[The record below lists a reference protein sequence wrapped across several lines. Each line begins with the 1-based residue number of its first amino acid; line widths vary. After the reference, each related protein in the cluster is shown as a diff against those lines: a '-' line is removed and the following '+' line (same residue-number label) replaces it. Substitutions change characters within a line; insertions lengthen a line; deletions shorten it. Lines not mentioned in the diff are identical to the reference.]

1 MGYRP
6 MAKVTVANQ
15 TPQSA
20 LVIGGGLAGIA
31 AAVKLAESGWR
42 VTLLEARKTLG
53 GRVFSYRQPQSGQ
66 DFDNGQHVIVG
77 ACRNFIAF
85 LEHIGARSDWY
96 LQPRLDVAVQERGG
110 RCGRLYGIPAPA
122 PVHLLPAFLTYPHLG
137 LVDKIRAVR
146 GLIAAMGADRR
157 RDNLDDMTFYQWLRA
172 HGQSERN
179 IDNLWN
185 VLIEGTL
192 NDNIRDVSAAMG
204 LMIVQDGMLKGR
216 KEANVGYATL
226 SLGDAI
232 AVPAG
237 RYLRRLGVQI
247 CSGRAVHCINTDRYG
262 KVKHVTDSIGQF
274 LSADAYVSAVP
285 FWTLTNILSDELSGL
300 DPFPSLGQLQTS
312 PIVNVHLR
320 YDRKVMSGDFRYF
333 LNSPLQWVFNG
344 SLIRTGGSDKGDGQ
358 SLTISISAA
367 WDFIDSSRSELTEMV
382 VGEMAHA
389 FPAARDAILLDAAVV
404 KQRNATFR
412 CVPGAQRL
420 RPGPR
425 TASPN
430 LFLAGEW
437 TDTGWPSTME
447 SAVISGYNAAAAVMS
462 SSLAADGALE

>member
-1 MGYRP
+1 
-6 MAKVTVANQ
+6 MAEVTAADPG
-15 TPQSA
+15 PQSA

-31 AAVKLAESGWR
+31 AAAGLAEAGWR

-53 GRVFSYRQPQSGQ
+53 GRAFSYREPHS
-66 DFDNGQHVIVG
+66 DRDLDNGQHVIVG

-85 LEHIGARSDWY
+85 LERIGARADWY
-96 LQPRLDVAVQERGG
+96 LQPRLDVAVQERA
-110 RCGRLYGIPAPA
+110 RRRGRLYGVPAPA
-122 PVHLLPAFLTYPHLG
+122 PAHLMPAFLTYPHLG

-157 RDNLDDMTFYQWLRA
+157 RDDLDNMTFYQWLRA

-192 NDNIRDVSAAMG
+192 NDNIRHVSAAMG
-204 LMIVQDGMLKGR
+204 LMIVQDGILKGR
-216 KEANVGYATL
+216 NEANVGYATL

-237 RYLRRLGVQI
+237 RYLRRLGVRI
-247 CSGRAVHCINTDRYG
+247 YSACAVHSIKTDREG
-262 KVKHVTDSIGQF
+262 QVKHVTDRSGQVR
-274 LSADAYVSAVP
+274 SAGVYVSAVP
-285 FWTLTNILSDELSGL
+285 FWTLANILPDELSGL
-300 DPFPSLGQLQTS
+300 EPFSTLGRLQTS
-312 PIVNVHLR
+312 PIVNVHIH
-320 YDRKVMSGDFRYF
+320 YDRPVMSGDFRYF

-344 SLIRTGGSDKGDGQ
+344 SQIRNGGSDESGGQ
-358 SLTISISAA
+358 SLTVSISAA
-367 WDFIDSSRSELTEMV
+367 WNFIDSSRAELTELV
-382 VGEMAHA
+382 VGEMTHA
-389 FPAARDAILLDAAVV
+389 FPAARDAVLLDATVV

-447 SAVISGYNAAAAVMS
+447 GAVISGYNAAAAVLS
-462 SSLAADGALE
+462 SSLSADGPPE

>member
-1 MGYRP
+1 
-6 MAKVTVANQ
+6 MAKVTAVN
-15 TPQSA
+15 PGPHSA

-31 AAVKLAESGWR
+31 AAAELAESGWR
-42 VTLLEARKTLG
+42 VILLEARKTLG
-53 GRVFSYRQPQSGQ
+53 GRVFSYREPQGNR
-66 DFDNGQHVIVG
+66 DLDNGQHVIVG
-77 ACRNFIAF
+77 ACHNFVAF
-85 LEHIGARSDWY
+85 MERIGAGSDWY
-96 LQPRLDVAVQERGG
+96 LQTRLDVPVHDENG
-110 RCGRLYGIPAPA
+110 RCGRLYGAPAPA
-122 PVHLLPAFLTYPHLG
+122 PIHLLPAFLTYPHLG
-137 LVDKIRAVR
+137 FVDKIKAVR
-146 GLIAAMGADRR
+146 GLVAAMRADRR
-157 RDNLDDMTFYQWLRA
+157 SDGLDDMTFYQWLRS

-192 NDNIRDVSAAMG
+192 NDNIREVSAAMG
-204 LMIVQDGMLKGR
+204 LMIVQDGLLKGR
-216 KEANVGYATL
+216 NEANVGYATL
-226 SLGDAI
+226 SLGEAI

-237 RYLRRLGVQI
+237 RYLRRLGVRI
-247 CSGRAVHCINTDRYG
+247 CSGRAVHCINTDRDG
-262 KVKHVTDSIGQF
+262 KVKHVTDSSGQV

-285 FWTLTNILSDELSGL
+285 FWTLGKILSDELSGL
-300 DPFPSLGQLQTS
+300 EPFPSLGQLQTS

-320 YDRKVMSGDFRYF
+320 YDRQVMSGDFRYF

-344 SLIRTGGSDKGDGQ
+344 SHIRTDGNDAGGGQ

-367 WDFIDSSRSELTEMV
+367 WDRIDSSRSELTEMA

-389 FPAARDAILLDAAVV
+389 FPAARDAMLLDAAVV

-425 TASPN
+425 TGSPN

-462 SSLAADGALE
+462 SSLGAEGGLE

>member
-1 MGYRP
+1 MAYGP
-6 MAKVTVANQ
+6 MAQVIAANQ
-15 TPQSA
+15 RPQSA

-31 AAVKLAESGWR
+31 AAAELAESGWR

-53 GRVFSYRQPQSGQ
+53 GRVFSYHEPQG
-66 DFDNGQHVIVG
+66 DRDLDNGQHVIVG

-85 LEHIGARSDWY
+85 LERIGARPDWY
-96 LQPRLDVAVQERGG
+96 LQPRLDVAVQERTG
-110 RCGRLYGIPAPA
+110 RCGRLYGVPAPA

-146 GLIAAMGADRR
+146 GLVAAMVADRR

-216 KEANVGYATL
+216 NEANVGYATL

-237 RYLRRLGVQI
+237 RYLRRLGVRI
-247 CSGRAVHCINTDRYG
+247 YSGCAVHSMKTDRNG
-262 KVKHVTDSIGQF
+262 KVKHVTDSTGHV
-274 LSADAYVSAVP
+274 LSAGVYVSAVP
-285 FWTLTNILSDELSGL
+285 FWTLANILPDELSGL
-300 DPFPSLGQLQTS
+300 EPFSTLGQLQTS

-320 YDRKVMSGDFRYF
+320 YDRQVMSGDFRYF

-344 SLIRTGGSDKGDGQ
+344 SVIRTGGSDKRDSQ

-382 VGEMAHA
+382 VGEMAQA

-420 RPGPR
+420 RPGPC

-462 SSLAADGALE
+462 SSLCTDGPPE